1 MSSASSNRAAKLAPG
16 SADPSSQAYL
26 RARRIDV
33 TEVRWRRPAQ
43 SPDPFVRGPRA
54 GSPAL
59 TDPRHRETNRAADS
73 SPTWPAAAAAPRRR
87 AESPRTALWGSVMA
101 GAHSLWRR
109 GRLRLRGRGSRF
121 TERREG
127 EPSSS
132 DIDGSVEVYGDGAGG
147 GSAGRGRNPVP
158 LGMAPHGAGDP
169 LGFRGCG
176 GRDLFHPTSLL
187 RPHARLAPAVSSLI
201 SVPSSHRH
209 DHRGSVLLVYVELTP
224 LRALY
229 YPFFYFDSNAAIYPS
244 SEILG
249 SETSAQYSTEGEID
263 MATAQQAATVVA
275 FRELGYKVQVV
286 ELGALVSGILPGTPA
301 GAALKVGDVIS
312 ALDGVKVP
320 TYLSLSKR
328 LEGLAPGTTV
338 HLVVSA
344 YPAGKPRK
352 VSLELGVFRATGT
365 NTYDCFPQGKGTKN
379 KILEFVTIPGGKPHP
394 VACLGIYPQGS
405 GGNAIDGTAFKVG
418 PLPVK
423 VNLSSEGI
431 VGPSA
436 GLAFTLGLCKSW
448 TGPTSPAGGRSP
460 PPERCRSMAASAT

>member
-1 MSSASSNRAAKLAPG
+1 
-16 SADPSSQAYL
+16 
-26 RARRIDV
+26 
-33 TEVRWRRPAQ
+33 
-43 SPDPFVRGPRA
+43 
-54 GSPAL
+54 
-59 TDPRHRETNRAADS
+59 
-73 SPTWPAAAAAPRRR
+73 
-87 AESPRTALWGSVMA
+87 MA
-101 GAHSLWRR
+101 GYASVEEVHDSP
-109 GRLRLRGRGSRF
+109 SV
-121 TERREG
+121 EG

-147 GSAGRGRNPVP
+147 GSAGRGGGTP
-158 LGMAPHGAGDP
+158 
-169 LGFRGCG
+169 FRWGWRHTVLAILSVFVVAVVVTFFIQLPYYALTPG
-176 GRDLFHPTSLL
+176 S
-187 RPHARLAPAVSSLI
+187 APAVSSLI

-275 FRELGYKVQVV
+275 LRELGYKVQVV
-286 ELGALVSGILPGTPA
+286 ELGALVYGILPGTPA

-436 GLAFTLGLCKSW
+436 GLAFTLGLMQELDRADL
-448 TGPTSPAGGRSP
+448 TGGRKVAATGTMSIDGSVGDVGGVAQKTIAV
-460 PPERCRSMAASAT
+460 RDAGASAFLVPPQEYKVAKAHAGSHLKVFAVSTISQAIHDLESLGGRISRTTA